1 MKSVLVEVGDTVQEG
16 DLLAELDAEP
26 IENQIAT
33 QQTSMEVASGSAGA
47 QVQSAYDAYENF
59 KQGLDAGLNASL
71 IGAQSQVDTAYDA
84 YVRAQ
89 NAYDRYKEN
98 VELGENTRFCPS
110 KRSATVQPRRLTSG
124 GCREQRKKSL

>member
-1 MKSVLVEVGDTVQEG
+1 
-16 DLLAELDAEP
+16 
-26 IENQIAT
+26 
-33 QQTSMEVASGSAGA
+33 MEVASGSAGA

-98 VELGENTRFCPS
+98 VSWEKIRRFCPL
-110 KRSATVQPRRLTSG
+110 KRSATVQPRRLTK
-124 GCREQRKKSL
+124 RRMQRAAQKKPIMH